1 MNKTFSKSLVAIAI
15 AAMSLMM
22 PLAVVAQSPTTG
34 GDKVQSGLDDI
45 KSAYPSGRAQ
55 GDSVQDIKSLVKT
68 ILEWALYLAAVTAI
82 IFIVIGGYYYI
93 TAAGNDA
100 RAASGRKTLTN
111 ALIGLVLVVLSYMIV
126 QVVYKFIV
134 T

>member
-1 MNKTFSKSLVAIAI
+1 MNKTFSKSLIAI
-15 AAMSLMM
+15 TVAAISLMM
-22 PLAVVAQSPTTG
+22 PLAVVAQTTTTG
-34 GDKVQSGLDDI
+34 GDKVQSGLDGI
-45 KSAYPSGRAQ
+45 KGAYPAGRAQ
-55 GDSVQDIKSLVKT
+55 GENVQDLKSLIKT
-68 ILEWALYLAAVTAI
+68 ILEWALYLAAVVTI

-100 RAASGRKTLTN
+100 RATSGRKTLVN

-126 QVVYKFIV
+126 QIVYKFIV